1 MSKRLKWPGQ
11 TPEAMSNTPPS
22 ATHHPPS
29 PVLGIDVGGTKLAAG
44 VVASTGQ
51 VLSYVRRP
59 TPAADAEGLLAALVA
74 LAEEA
79 RQASPQAPTAI
90 GIGCGGPMIFP
101 EGIVTPLHSPAW
113 QAFPLRARL
122 AAALNLPAVL
132 DNDAKALALGEALF
146 GAGQGA
152 RCLLGM
158 VVSTGVGG
166 GLVVNGRLFDG
177 ASGNAGHVGHMIV
190 ARRGPRCECGAR
202 GCLTVYASGTGL
214 AARARAA
221 LDQGTTSRLAALP
234 RDEVTAQALAQAAE
248 AGDAL
253 ARRLLRD
260 AAHALARAIAGA
272 ASLLDLDRVV
282 IGGGVAGAGPLLF
295 DPLRAELA
303 RRARLAFL
311 RDLAVRPAALGPEA
325 GVVGA
330 AALMFQPAPPPPT
343 GAA

>member
-1 MSKRLKWPGQ
+1 MTG
-11 TPEAMSNTPPS
+11 
-22 ATHHPPS
+22 

-44 VVASTGQ
+44 VVASDGR
-51 VLSYVRRP
+51 VLSYVRES
-59 TPAADAEGLLAALVA
+59 TPPGDGEELLAAIVA
-74 LAEEA
+74 LAERA
-79 RQASPQAPTAI
+79 RRASAQEPGAL

-101 EGIVTPLHSPAW
+101 EGIVSPLHIPVW

-122 AAALNLPAVL
+122 EAALGLPAVL

-166 GLVVNGRLFDG
+166 GIVVDGRLFHG
-177 ASGNAGHVGHMIV
+177 ASGNAGHIGHVNV
-190 ARRGPRCECGAR
+190 AARGPRCACGAT

-221 LDQGTTSRLAALP
+221 LRRGVPSGLAALP
-234 RDEVTAQALAQAAE
+234 APEVTARTIAALAAEGDPLAA
-248 AGDAL
+248 
-253 ARRLLRD
+253 RLLRD

-272 ASLLDLDRVV
+272 INLLDLDRVV
-282 IGGGVAGAGPLLF
+282 IGGGVAGAGALLF
-295 DPLRAELA
+295 DPLRQELR
-303 RRARLAFL
+303 RRARLAFS
-311 RDLAVRPAALGPEA
+311 RAVEVRPAALGPEA

-330 AALMFQPAPPPPT
+330 AALAFPPRS
-343 GAA
+343 